1 MKRLKITLLALQGQ
15 TQVQRHNGSIPMTEW
30 RVEKKEYYLDVLCF
44 NNLDFFC
51 RRVSMA

>member
-30 RVEKKEYYLDVLCF
+30 RVEKQRVLLRCF
-44 NNLDFFC
+44 VL
-51 RRVSMA
+51 